1 MRVPLGLSNTSRPSL
16 SEHQTDV
23 LYRNLKIEID
33 SVVENLN
40 DIVESLEAPVE
51 SIVHFIDTEA
61 WDIARRNPDV
71 EENFIKTKIKEG
83 LEELGLAV

>member
-1 MRVPLGLSNTSRPSL
+1 MHN
-16 SEHQTDV
+16 D
-23 LYRNLKIEID
+23 LKIEID

-71 EENFIKTKIKEG
+71 EEGFIKTKIKEG
-83 LEELGLAV
+83 LEELGLEV

>member
-1 MRVPLGLSNTSRPSL
+1 VWYTIHMHN
-16 SEHQTDV
+16 D
-23 LYRNLKIEID
+23 LKIEID

-71 EENFIKTKIKEG
+71 EENFIKRKIKEG